1 MIRHIC
7 MFKLKED
14 RAANTAEFV
23 RRADSLRVIGEIR
36 RFEVVT
42 NVDGTPDG
50 NFDVSLIFDFDSLA
64 ALDAYQT
71 NPVHL
76 EFAKFVA
83 SVREARACIDCEV

>member
-1 MIRHIC
+1 

-14 RAANTAEFV
+14 RAANAAEFV
-23 RRADSLRVIGEIR
+23 RRAELLRVIEEIR
-36 RFEVVT
+36 RFEVVA
-42 NVDGTPDG
+42 NVDGTPEG